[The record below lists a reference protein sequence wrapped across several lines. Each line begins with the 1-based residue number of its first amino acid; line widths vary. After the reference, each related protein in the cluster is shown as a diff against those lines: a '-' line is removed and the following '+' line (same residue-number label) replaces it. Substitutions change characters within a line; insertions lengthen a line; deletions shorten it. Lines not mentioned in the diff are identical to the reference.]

1 VTGIEAFSVLGAAS
15 CAAPGVGLGTGV
27 PAISDEEAAQ
37 DAREDVAVA
46 VGRLGG
52 CFGWAHLRW

>member
-1 VTGIEAFSVLGAAS
+1 MQ
-15 CAAPGVGLGTGV
+15 V
-27 PAISDEEAAQ
+27 PTRARIPLRAKEAAQ

-52 CFGWAHLRW
+52 CFGWTHLRW

>member
-1 VTGIEAFSVLGAAS
+1 M
-15 CAAPGVGLGTGV
+15 

>member
-1 VTGIEAFSVLGAAS
+1 LTVVGQRLARDKEAG
-15 CAAPGVGLGTGV
+15 
-27 PAISDEEAAQ
+27 Q

-52 CFGWAHLRW
+52 CFDWARLRW